1 MTWTITQQGG
11 PKKTLTLDGYAAP
24 FGRPRQ
30 QAVAKEVIK
39 VSIQSTKYPGS
50 KGPPTRHSFGYGWE
64 PMQLNGRWM
73 TRWLPAGQTAGGLAD
88 SWSAFIRDE
97 QPVTLAWG
105 NIVSYSGVIEELEL
119 SREGEHDI
127 AWKMT
132 VLVDQRTDV
141 GAAVRAQQTV
151 TVAQSTAFI
160 DAFVNTSKQL
170 AAPALPDMAPDFFEA
185 LDNAAGDLKRLT
197 GQLSDLADTFSNIE
211 KQSFSTVQSFLG
223 VIANVQSALAT
234 LRVLVPTADIDAV
247 LTIRRAESEVAW
259 YQYQLDFDNESLNAL
274 SILAD
279 LKRSVELQAPTN
291 NTRQITAQ
299 EGDTWEKL
307 STRAGNGPE
316 GAGKLREYNGIRF
329 GQLPEVGQVYLV
341 P

>member
-1 MTWTITQQGG
+1 MGWVLTQQGG
-11 PKKTLTLDGYAAP
+11 ERKSLTLDGYAAP

-39 VSIQSTKYPGS
+39 VTIQSTRYPAS
-50 KGPPTRHSFGYGWE
+50 SGPPTRHAFGYGWE

-73 TRWLPAGQTAGGLAD
+73 TRWLPAGQTANGLAD
-88 SWSAFIRDE
+88 SWSEFVKDT
-97 QPVTLAWG
+97 QPITLAWG

-119 SREGEHDI
+119 GREGEHDI

-132 VLVDQRTDV
+132 VLIDRRTDV
-141 GAAVRAQQTV
+141 GASVRTQQT
-151 TVAQSTAFI
+151 TTPTSSTDALK
-160 DAFVNTSKQL
+160 AFVAASGQL

-223 VIANVQSALAT
+223 VIANVQAAIAT
-234 LRVLVPTADIDAV
+234 MRVLVPTADIDAV

-259 YQYQLDFDNESLNAL
+259 YAFQLDFDNESLDAL
-274 SILAD
+274 STLSD

-291 NTRQITAQ
+291 NQKFIVAQ
-299 EGDTWEKL
+299 EGDSWERL
-307 STRAGNGPE
+307 ATRAGIGVDK
-316 GAGKLREYNGIRF
+316 AGTLREANGIRA
-329 GQLPEVGQVYLV
+329 GERPQVGTQYLV

>member
-1 MTWTITQQGG
+1 MTWTITQQAG

-50 KGPPTRHSFGYGWE
+50 KGPPTRHSFGSGWE
-64 PMQLNGRWM
+64 SMQLNGRWM
-73 TRWLPAGQTAGGLAD
+73 TRWLPADQTAISVAD
-88 SWSAFIRDE
+88 DWTLFVRDE
-97 QPVTLAWG
+97 QPITLAWG

-119 SREGEHDI
+119 GREGEHDI

-132 VLVDQRTDV
+132 ILVDKRDDIGTRFDI
-141 GAAVRAQQTV
+141 RETV
-151 TVAQSTAFI
+151 TVVQSTAFI

-247 LTIRRAESEVAW
+247 LTVRRAESEVAW

-274 SILAD
+274 SILGD
-279 LKRSVELQAPTN
+279 LQRSVELQAPTS
-291 NTRQITAQ
+291 NTKLITAQ
-299 EGDTWEKL
+299 QGDSWERL
-307 STRAGNGPE
+307 ATRAGIGPE
-316 GAGKLREYNGIRF
+316 NAGKLREFNGIRY
-329 GQLPEVGQVYLV
+329 GSQPDVGTSYLV